1 MSQNQLFVLTKKRV
15 VRGNPID
22 LNANA
27 MIGIYIK
34 IKHFYVENCAFVEL
48 LFQHLKRMGPCF
60 FAGSCMCAGGCRN
73 GNACA
78 DLFFSWS
85 IFIYFWIKLLKMSR
99 DEWSLLYYCN
109 SKLWKLLK
117 LYYFIILLLFIS
129 SLISY
134 LFTYQSIYLTIFK
147 SKIVNALDSFCHC
160 FPFKIS
166 MYKN

>member
-27 MIGIYIK
+27 MIRIYIK
-34 IKHFYVENCAFVEL
+34 TKHFYVENCAFVEL

-78 DLFFSWS
+78 DLFFS
-85 IFIYFWIKLLKMSR
+85 
-99 DEWSLLYYCN
+99 
-109 SKLWKLLK
+109 
-117 LYYFIILLLFIS
+117 
-129 SLISY
+129 
-134 LFTYQSIYLTIFK
+134 
-147 SKIVNALDSFCHC
+147 
-160 FPFKIS
+160 
-166 MYKN
+166 